1 MLLIAEVFRSVSRL
15 TVAESEVL
23 MRLGIE
29 ELKELEEFEVL
40 AQLIVVA
47 GVTVDVKVPGAPM
60 TELC

>member
-1 MLLIAEVFRSVSRL
+1 
-15 TVAESEVL
+15 

-29 ELKELEEFEVL
+29 ELAELEEFAVL
-40 AQLIVVA
+40 AQSTLEMFEA